1 MNNIKLTIVFVC
13 FLVFFTPALLSLGIR
28 FLPGN
33 QMPET
38 GGSRKVYIGNTLN
51 FEVKNPDKNL
61 VGVVVRVKNSIR
73 ANVNLTLQLFDGNDQ
88 VVVES
93 VVNGLSILDGSE
105 VRFSFSLSTL
115 KGGSLQGIFTSDA
128 IEQNAMEIYLER
140 DSNSSAYVLLYKPA
154 SRLGLIGGIY
164 SGWLKHLFGVK

>member
-61 VGVVVRVKNSIR
+61 VGVVVRVKNSTR
-73 ANVNLTLQLFDGNDQ
+73 NNTFLKLQLLNENNNL
-88 VVVES
+88 VAES

-105 VRFSFSLSTL
+105 VRFSFSTFKDQTF
-115 KGGSLQGIFTSDA
+115 KGVFTSDA